1 MANPFIG
8 EIRLFGGSFAPASWA
23 FCDGQLLSI
32 IENTALFSLLGTV
45 YGGDG
50 QNTFALP
57 DLRGRVPLHQG
68 QGPGLS
74 TYTIGQVA
82 GVETVTLQTSQM
94 PQHSHALN
102 ATTATGSATTPGSS
116 VMLATPVEAGVNTSL
131 YVVPGTST
139 VNQAPMAAQS
149 IGTTG
154 GTQPHENMMPFQS
167 LNYII
172 ALFGI
177 FPSRN

>member
-1 MANPFIG
+1 MTVPFIG
-8 EIRLFGGSFAPASWA
+8 EIRLFAGNFAPVGWA
-23 FCDGQLLSI
+23 FCNGQSQSI
-32 IENTALFSLLGTV
+32 AQNTALFALIGTI

-50 QNTFALP
+50 QNTFNLP
-57 DLRGRVPLHQG
+57 DLRGRVPISQG
-68 QGPGLS
+68 QGAGLS
-74 TYTIGQVA
+74 NYSIGQVA
-82 GVETVTLQTSQM
+82 GAETVTLTTGQLPVHT
-94 PQHSHALN
+94 HTLN
-102 ATTATGSATTPGSS
+102 ATTATGSATTPGPT

-149 IGTTG
+149 IGTAG
-154 GTQPHENMMPFQS
+154 GSQPHENMMPYQA

-172 ALFGI
+172 ALEGI